1 MQPRVLIILVYQNL
15 GGYNIMNLSEKI
27 LILRKS
33 KDLTQEQLAERMNV
47 SRQSISKW
55 ESGQAIP
62 ELEKILALSGI
73 FDVTTD
79 YLLKP
84 SEIDELSVKT
94 GLLEKQQQQMLI
106 REEKRNQSIQC
117 IMYSI
122 GIYLLFF
129 AIYFIG
135 HFYFEIWNPSVIFA
149 EFLIA
154 TAIVI
159 FVWMKCIRKR
169 E

>member
-1 MQPRVLIILVYQNL
+1 
-15 GGYNIMNLSEKI
+15 MNFSEKI
-27 LILRKS
+27 LTLRKS
-33 KDLTQEQLAERMNV
+33 KNLTQEQLAEQLNI

-62 ELEKILALSGI
+62 EIDKIVEISNI

-84 SEIDELSVKT
+84 SEIDVLSIKT
-94 GLLEKQQQQMLI
+94 EILERQQQQMLI
-106 REEKRNQSIQC
+106 REKKRRVIQDC
-117 IMYSI
+117 IIYCV

-135 HFYFEIWNPSVIFA
+135 HFYFKILNPSIIFA

-154 TAIVI
+154 TAIAI
-159 FVWMKCIRKR
+159 FICMKHIK
-169 E
+169 

>member
-1 MQPRVLIILVYQNL
+1 
-15 GGYNIMNLSEKI
+15 MNLSEKI
-27 LILRKS
+27 LTLRKS
-33 KDLTQEQLAERMNV
+33 RDLTQEQLAEKLNV

-55 ESGQAIP
+55 ESGQSVP

-94 GLLEKQQQQMLI
+94 ELLEKQQQQMLI
-106 REEKRNQSIQC
+106 REERRNQSIRC

-122 GIYLLFF
+122 GVYLLFF
-129 AIYFIG
+129 ATYIIG
-135 HFYFEIWNPSVIFA
+135 HFYFEVWNPSVIFA

-159 FVWMKCIRKR
+159 FVWMKCMGKR
-169 E
+169 G